1 MKFKGVLVDIDNTI
15 YDYKASHL
23 IALEKVAQYCESKFK
38 ISREE
43 INVAYMESRKS
54 INTELCGTAS
64 SHNRLLY
71 FQRMV
76 ESMSMNSMSHGLDLY
91 NIYWDA
97 FLEKMEF
104 LDGAIDVLNVLKKC
118 DVCFVTDLTAHI
130 QFRKIQKLKLF
141 NYAEFIVTS
150 EEAGAEK
157 PDPRIFE
164 LAMKKI
170 NKNPTE
176 VCMIGDN
183 YEKDVMGAVALGIH
197 TFWLNR
203 DNKKIAP
210 HALITEFKE
219 FNDLRGVFDD

>member
-91 NIYWDA
+91 I
-97 FLEKMEF
+97 
-104 LDGAIDVLNVLKKC
+104 
-118 DVCFVTDLTAHI
+118 
-130 QFRKIQKLKLF
+130 
-141 NYAEFIVTS
+141 FI
-150 EEAGAEK
+150 GM
-157 PDPRIFE
+157 R
-164 LAMKKI
+164 
-170 NKNPTE
+170 
-176 VCMIGDN
+176 
-183 YEKDVMGAVALGIH
+183 
-197 TFWLNR
+197 FWRRWN
-203 DNKKIAP
+203 
-210 HALITEFKE
+210 F
-219 FNDLRGVFDD
+219 